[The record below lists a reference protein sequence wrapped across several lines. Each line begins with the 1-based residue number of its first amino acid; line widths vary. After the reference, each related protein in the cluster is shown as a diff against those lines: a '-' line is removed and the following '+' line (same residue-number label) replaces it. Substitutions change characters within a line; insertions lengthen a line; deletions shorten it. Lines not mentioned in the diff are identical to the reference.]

1 MYMYVDIIVR
11 LSPLLEQTVTQSE
24 VEAPAA
30 SATGDSTEGQST
42 SASVTPSTSSS
53 SVTREVT
60 PVTTVSGVRDSTM
73 TSSVREGQS
82 LGKRTRDEAEG
93 YENLFLNL
101 GTLSSLLKS
110 RNVIFSS

>member
-1 MYMYVDIIVR
+1 MYVDIIVR

-60 PVTTVSGVRDSTM
+60 PVTTVSGVGNSTM

>member
-1 MYMYVDIIVR
+1 M
-11 LSPLLEQTVTQSE
+11 TQSE

-93 YENLFLNL
+93 YEFLNL
-101 GTLSSLLKS
+101 RMLPSY
-110 RNVIFSS
+110 